1 MVYHP
6 HALGVRD
13 IDGRSEK
20 DHRSLQVKATGCSR
34 PWLRFGS
41 MTTLC
46 VLAAGVAE
54 TSADW
59 LYIYRLI

>member
-1 MVYHP
+1 MVYHRTR
-6 HALGVRD
+6 GVRD
-13 IDGRSEK
+13 IDGISEK

-46 VLAAGVAE
+46 VLAAGVVPKYP
-54 TSADW
+54 
-59 LYIYRLI
+59 LIGYIFTV